1 MFQQTVKRNFT
12 TGFPG
17 DIVRDG
23 PRRAKPGR
31 IIAPA
36 SGATAVVEDGGV
48 ITRAFG
54 YADDLGTL
62 GGTDASMQTRAIDG
76 YEVSVGG
83 KNFFGILGHTKHY
96 SLRGTQSGGTLAPS
110 MALPLGAEG
119 EFFDMVTGLIVQLFN
134 PGTTAAQTVNFG
146 DGVAYVRADADATK
160 LETLNAAGVP
170 AGGLVAV
177 PQGTTLDGDVFIT
190 IPNARIQE
198 AHALPQSA
206 SAQPASV
213 FAIVQLTQ

>member
-1 MFQQTVKRNFT
+1 MAMKCPLVARTSL
-12 TGFPG
+12 GFWAIPS
-17 DIVRDG
+17 
-23 PRRAKPGR
+23 
-31 IIAPA
+31 IILCVVHNQVAPWPQA
-36 SGATAVVEDGGV
+36 
-48 ITRAFG
+48 
-54 YADDLGTL
+54 
-62 GGTDASMQTRAIDG
+62 
-76 YEVSVGG
+76 
-83 KNFFGILGHTKHY
+83 
-96 SLRGTQSGGTLAPS
+96 